1 MDGPLGPAAFCRP
14 GRPVVSLA
22 LGPQCRQPRSP
33 QPCKSSTKLH
43 YAHSGLPCP
52 AAPWTSH
59 NCTKESIACGCEKD
73 RLERKRG
80 PSHSE
85 DSGLEARLWGSSALP
100 ELGPATV
107 VWTPGPLQAPVPLCL
122 GIWKATPASHLPPCR
137 HGVRTHT
144 SLLIPVCKPP
154 RLEARR
160 RGFTGLGRLIKHYC
174 SVSCSDP
181 PS

>member
-1 MDGPLGPAAFCRP
+1 MCIMQLCAAFAGLWAP
-14 GRPVVSLA
+14 GLSA
-22 LGPQCRQPRSP
+22 LRAKSQGHHGSP
-33 QPCKSSTKLH
+33 WPAESSTKLH
-43 YAHSGLPCP
+43 YAHYGLPCP

-80 PSHSE
+80 PSRSE